1 MTNFW
6 ESSNSSTRFIER
18 HIGIKRHDKEMMLAN
33 LGFSSLD
40 DLVYTAVPDSIQNH
54 TPLELPNEASEND
67 ALEELK
73 AIMSKNKVMTNMIGM
88 GYYGTHTP
96 SVIQRNILENPGWYT
111 QYTPYQS
118 EIAQGR
124 LEALVNFQTVVTD
137 LTGLDIANA
146 SLLDEGTAAAEAMNL
161 SYNVKK
167 KTQSDVY
174 FIADNC
180 HPQTIAVTETRAQ
193 ALGIEVCIDDPT
205 KFNWSKKP
213 FGVLLQ
219 YPVTD
224 GSIVDYTGLIAE
236 AHKSQS
242 VVTMAVDLMALCLLK
257 SPGELGADV
266 AIGNAQRFG
275 VPMGYGGPHAAFFAT
290 KDAYKRKLPGRLV
303 GISKDKNGKLAYRL
317 ALATREQHIRR
328 DKATSNICTAQVL
341 LAIMSSMYAVYHG
354 PKRLKQIAESIH
366 AKSVI
371 LGHGLKSLGF
381 DLGAQPWFDT
391 IKVLVPGEAQKYLQK
406 ALDRNINIRKLDDN
420 TLTVSV
426 DETTSIAQIE
436 LLLSAFRSDDKN
448 LSAEMISKEC
458 SEVIPVS
465 MLRKDSYLSHPVF
478 NSHHSETEMLRYIRK
493 LESRDLSLTRSMIPL
508 GSCTMKLN
516 ATSELQPIS
525 WPEINK
531 IHPFVPL
538 DQAKGYTELFNN
550 LESWLSEITGFHS
563 VSLQPNSG
571 ANGEY
576 AGLLVI
582 KKFHE
587 EKGESHRNICLIP
600 QSAHGTN
607 PASAALAGFKIVII
621 KCDEEGNIDIDDL
634 KAKAETHKD
643 SLGALMITYPST
655 HGVFE
660 ENVIDICNLVHEK
673 GGQVYMDGA
682 NLQAQISLCKPG
694 DFGPD
699 VCHMNL
705 HKTFCIPHGGGG
717 PGIGP
722 IGVKQHLSPFLPN
735 HPLVKTGGERGTGPV
750 SAAPWGSASILPI
763 SWMYIRMTGGL
774 GLAEATKVSILNA
787 NYIAKKLDPW
797 YPIVYKGN
805 EGLVAHECIID
816 LKQVKKDC
824 GIDENDIAKRLMD
837 YGFHAPTVS
846 WPVPSSL
853 MIEPTESEPLH
864 EIDRFCDAMISIKKE
879 IDQITAGTWPRD
891 NNPLKN
897 APHTAEMIADDQWSY
912 PYERSMAAFPS
923 KQVADNKF
931 WPIVARI
938 DNAFGD
944 RNLVCSCPTPE
955 LFS

>member
-1 MTNFW
+1 
-6 ESSNSSTRFIER
+6 
-18 HIGIKRHDKEMMLAN
+18 
-33 LGFSSLD
+33 
-40 DLVYTAVPDSIQNH
+40 
-54 TPLELPNEASEND
+54 
-67 ALEELK
+67 
-73 AIMSKNKVMTNMIGM
+73 
-88 GYYGTHTP
+88 
-96 SVIQRNILENPGWYT
+96 
-111 QYTPYQS
+111 
-118 EIAQGR
+118 
-124 LEALVNFQTVVTD
+124 
-137 LTGLDIANA
+137 
-146 SLLDEGTAAAEAMNL
+146 
-161 SYNVKK
+161 
-167 KTQSDVY
+167 
-174 FIADNC
+174 
-180 HPQTIAVTETRAQ
+180 
-193 ALGIEVCIDDPT
+193 
-205 KFNWSKKP
+205 
-213 FGVLLQ
+213 
-219 YPVTD
+219 
-224 GSIVDYTGLIAE
+224 
-236 AHKSQS
+236 
-242 VVTMAVDLMALCLLK
+242 
-257 SPGELGADV
+257 
-266 AIGNAQRFG
+266 
-275 VPMGYGGPHAAFFAT
+275 
-290 KDAYKRKLPGRLV
+290 
-303 GISKDKNGKLAYRL
+303 
-317 ALATREQHIRR
+317 LATREQHIRR

-366 AKSVI
+366 SKSVI
-371 LGHGLKSLGF
+371 LGHGLKNLGF

-391 IKVLVPGEAQKYLQK
+391 IKILVPGEAQKYLQK
-406 ALDRNINIRKLDDN
+406 ALDRNINIRKLDNN

-426 DETTSIAQIE
+426 DETTSIAEIE
-436 LLLSAFRSDDKN
+436 LLLSAFSSDDKN
-448 LSAEMISKEC
+448 LSAEMISKDC

-587 EKGESHRNICLIP
+587 EKGEVHRNICLIP

-621 KCDEEGNIDIDDL
+621 KCDDEGNIDINDL
-634 KAKAETHKD
+634 KTKAETHKD

-660 ENVIDICNLVHEK
+660 ENVTDICNLVHEK

-722 IGVKQHLSPFLPN
+722 IGVKQHLSPYLPN

-763 SWMYIRMTGGL
+763 SWMYIRMTGSL

-816 LKQVKKDC
+816 LKLVKKDC

-912 PYERSMAAFPS
+912 PYERAMAAFPS